1 MKDIHNINKKF
12 EAGDGDYQRSPF
24 QVPDGYFEEMP
35 SRIQN
40 RLQLSIEKDTN
51 AHLYILKPMFAAAVS
66 LIILVLGFQL
76 FINKDDFNSDP
87 FQQHLS
93 LEYYLDFDESD
104 EAELASA
111 FYYALL
117 DDETPS
123 YLAVHQDEN
132 DEWMNLIDE
141 ELGWELYDYQ

>member
-1 MKDIHNINKKF
+1 MKDIHNIKGKF
-12 EAGDGDYQRSPF
+12 EIGDEHYKRSPF
-24 QVPDGYFEEMP
+24 QVPLGYFEEIP

-40 RLQLSIEKDTN
+40 RLQLSEEKDRN
-51 AHLYILKPMFAAAVS
+51 APLYILKPMLAAAVS

-76 FINKDDFNSDP
+76 FINKDDFNADP

-93 LEYYLDFDESD
+93 LEYYLGFDESD

-111 FYYALL
+111 VYYALL

-123 YLAVHQDEN
+123 YLAINQEEN
-132 DEWMNLIDE
+132 EELIALIDE
-141 ELGWELYDYQ
+141 ELEWELYDYQ